1 MDQWL
6 QLVGPALLSR
16 CIFQV
21 FYCSSAFNGTMVFPS
36 LNAISVFLEPT
47 GVRMER
53 WKAAFWLWKRVP
65 QNPDVEHSEYC
76 LSEIRAAFHVRKPH
90 RFSFSASETEIHTKF
105 NSTVLVISLI
115 AKCWYM
121 GRFTTSVQ
129 ILFLFFFFFFKVL
142 SSIIKRENQNLDWV
156 AAVWSIGSAVP
167 TADEWATLVWHQ
179 PSGLDRYCQGLQQS
193 NGSKQSFRH
202 LLKWLETWEWSFA
215 TLTFNGC
222 FLIFLCTDCC
232 PLAPLVAKERIPD
245 DIWAAGQLWTDS
257 HIPENVPKRA
267 WQPILSLSSHTHD

>member
-1 MDQWL
+1 MLIHGQIHH
-6 QLVGPALLSR
+6 LS
-16 CIFQV
+16 
-21 FYCSSAFNGTMVFPS
+21 T
-36 LNAISVFLEPT
+36 
-47 GVRMER
+47 
-53 WKAAFWLWKRVP
+53 
-65 QNPDVEHSEYC
+65 
-76 LSEIRAAFHVRKPH
+76 
-90 RFSFSASETEIHTKF
+90 
-105 NSTVLVISLI
+105 NSIPV
-115 AKCWYM
+115 
-121 GRFTTSVQ
+121 
-129 ILFLFFFFFFKVL
+129 FFFFFFKVL